1 MTTQSMLQSIGLSI
15 SVWEPKIVQWSTSVN
30 VWYTPR
36 GQLVENGLE
45 ERVSSYTHTMTSQIG
60 FDSMTITI
68 EGSQEYI
75 EDWIQDGLNKHIE
88 VRDAKMETVWEGFV
102 NSYSANV
109 GALTKT
115 GGPVTDIINR
125 CIVTYTP
132 IDETAIPPARGP
144 QTETTA
150 EDNDDSKYIYGIF
163 DGIIQGG
170 EISQTIAEQVRDTQL
185 DDFAWPKESTAIGI
199 GDNAAPAS
207 ITLDCLG
214 YGARLDNYIVNVNG
228 TVGVE
233 SVSDKVE
240 RALDADPS
248 HLFST
253 KREYIEPNA
262 IIYPSDESDN
272 KTALNIIKLCLSV
285 GTATDKRTFFG
296 IYEDQIPFYWSEPLD
311 ILYRFRV
318 ADVWQDIEKHTW
330 GAHIEPWN
338 VRPGQWLFTTDFLAG
353 RIPPPNN
360 PRRDPRVFL
369 IETVKFTA
377 PYQLETNGER
387 FGSIPQLLAKTGL
400 GML

>member
-1 MTTQSMLQSIGLSI
+1 M
-15 SVWEPKIVQWSTSVN
+15 
-30 VWYTPR
+30 
-36 GQLVENGLE
+36 ENGLE
-45 ERVSSYTHTMTSQIG
+45 ARVSSYAHSMTSQIG
-60 FDSMTITI
+60 FDSMTLTI

-88 VRDAKMETVWEGFV
+88 VRDAKMDTVWEGFV

-125 CIVTYTP
+125 CVVTYTP
-132 IDETAIPPARGP
+132 LDETAFPPARGP
-144 QTETTA
+144 QTETTGA
-150 EDNDDSKYIYGIF
+150 DNNDSKYIYGVLE
-163 DGIIQGG
+163 GIIQGG
-170 EISQTIAEQVRDTQL
+170 EVSQTIAEQVRDTQL
-185 DDFAWPKESTAIGI
+185 EDFAWPKESTSIAIG
-199 GDNAAPAS
+199 GSTTAAA
-207 ITLDCLG
+207 ITLECLG
-214 YGARLDNYIVNVNG
+214 YSARLDNYIV
-228 TVGVE
+228 TLTGVTAAE
-233 SVSDKVE
+233 SVSEKIE

-248 HLFST
+248 YLFST

-262 IIYPSDESDN
+262 LIYPVYEGDN
-272 KTALNIIKLCLSV
+272 KTALNIIKSCLSV
-285 GTATDKRTFFG
+285 GTAADKRTFFG
-296 IYEDQIPFYWSEPLD
+296 IYEDQIPYYWSEPLD

-330 GAHIEPWN
+330 GAHIEPWS

-369 IETVKFTA
+369 VETVKFTA

-387 FGSIPQLLAKTGL
+387 FGSVKQLLAKTGL